1 MARSNLAVTHRAA
14 AERGGGRAALRSRQ
28 GGETRD
34 LSWADYRR
42 RADHAAAAW
51 IALGFGPEDRV
62 GLIAENRVDW
72 LVADVAL
79 LSVGAANVSMHAPLA
94 PPQVEYQLGHSGAR
108 AVIVSGQEQAD
119 KVLARLDGLP
129 GLELLVSFDP
139 VETGGRVRALTW
151 AEVERQGQ
159 ALGQDGLDSVRRREG
174 ELTRDTLATLIYT
187 SGTTGPPKG
196 VMLTHGNLLSNA
208 ESVCAML
215 HLGPDEVSLS
225 WLPFSHIYARTM
237 DHYFAFLT
245 GGTLFVSESLDS
257 VLADL
262 AVARPTVMN
271 AVPRF
276 YEKVWAAVE
285 ALPPEERRKRL
296 RGLFGPRL
304 RELFS
309 GGAPLPRHVAEGFHA
324 SGVLLLEGYGLTESS
339 PTISFN
345 RAEAFKL
352 GTVGQA
358 IPGVEVRIADDGE
371 VLTRGPHVM
380 AGYWKDPEATAR
392 TVVDGWLHTGDLGR
406 LDDEGYLTI
415 TGRKKD
421 LIITSGGK
429 NISPS
434 ALEQLLTSDPLVDQA
449 VVYGDAK
456 PFPTALLVPNLDLL
470 GAEARKLGAS
480 LAADADGFLTD
491 PALLA
496 LVNERVARLMESV
509 SKPER
514 VKAVE
519 VLSRP
524 FTVEDDDL
532 TPTRKVRRARILQKH
547 RDRLDALYLRR
558 IPADEVE

>member
-14 AERGGGRAALRSRQ
+14 AERGGDRPALRSRQ
-28 GGETRD
+28 GGVTRD

-51 IALGFGPEDRV
+51 IALGFGQDDRV

-79 LSVGAANVSMHAPLA
+79 LSVGAANVSMHSPLA
-94 PPQVEYQLGHSGAR
+94 PPQVEYQLAHSEAR
-108 AVIVSGQEQAD
+108 ALIVSGQEQAD
-119 KVLARLDGLP
+119 KVLARLPALP
-129 GLELLVSFDP
+129 RLDLLVSFDP
-139 VETGGRVRALTW
+139 IDSGGRVPTLTW
-151 AEVERQGQ
+151 TELEERG
-159 ALGQDGLDSVRRREG
+159 ARLGPAGLETVRRREE
-174 ELTRDTLATLIYT
+174 ELSLGTLATLIYT

-196 VMLTHGNLLSNA
+196 VMLSHGNLLSNA
-208 ESVCAML
+208 ASVNEML
-215 HLGPDEVSLS
+215 QLGQDQVSLS

-237 DHYFAFLT
+237 DHYLAFLT
-245 GGTLFVSESLDS
+245 GGVLYISESLDT

-262 AVARPTVMN
+262 AVAQPTVMN

-296 RGLFGPRL
+296 HALFGPRL

-309 GGAPLPRHVAEGFHA
+309 GGAPLPRHIAEGFHA
-324 SGVLLLEGYGLTESS
+324 SGVMLLEGYGLTESS

-345 RAEAFKL
+345 RAGKHKF

-358 IPGVEVRIADDGE
+358 IPGVEIRIADDGE
-371 VLTRGPHVM
+371 VLTKGPHVM
-380 AGYWKDPEATAR
+380 VGYWRDPEATAR
-392 TVVDGWLHTGDLGR
+392 AIVDGWLHTGDLGR

-429 NISPS
+429 NISPNE
-434 ALEQLLTSDPLVDQA
+434 LEQLLTSDPLIDQA

-456 PFPTALLVPNLDLL
+456 PFPTALIVPNVVALE
-470 GAEARKLGAS
+470 GEARKLGAS
-480 LAADADGFLTD
+480 LAADADGFVTD
-491 PALLA
+491 PAVLA
-496 LVNERVARLMESV
+496 LLQEHVDRLMEVV

-514 VKAVE
+514 VKAVV
-519 VLSRP
+519 VLARP
-524 FTVEDDDL
+524 FTVEDDEL
-532 TPTRKVRRARILQKH
+532 TPTRKVRRARILEKH
-547 RDRLDALYLRR
+547 RVRLDALYAKRG
-558 IPADEVE
+558 PE